1 MCQQLLVA
9 VAPPTARQT
18 CRSRDRLA
26 LGGEWVACHHQAV
39 VNLSKIVR
47 QADVLL
53 DLMGVAVG
61 SMLLVVGIEMYRDGG
76 SVGWPIAGSVLFLI
90 NLLVAG
96 RRFARRRRP
105 TPSP

>member
-1 MCQQLLVA
+1 M
-9 VAPPTARQT
+9 
-18 CRSRDRLA
+18 
-26 LGGEWVACHHQAV
+26 

-47 QADVLL
+47 QADVFL

-61 SMLLVVGIEMYRDGG
+61 AMLLMAGIGTYRDGG
-76 SVGWPIAGSVLFLI
+76 SLGWPIAGAVLFLI
-90 NLLVAG
+90 NVWVAG

>member
-1 MCQQLLVA
+1 
-9 VAPPTARQT
+9 
-18 CRSRDRLA
+18 
-26 LGGEWVACHHQAV
+26 V

-61 SMLLVVGIEMYRDGG
+61 SMLLVVGIETYRDGG

-90 NLLVAG
+90 NLWVAG

-105 TPSP
+105 TMSP